1 MTGQPMSKRETIITT
16 AMTLFNQKSYTSIG
30 IDKIIA
36 ESNVAKMTFYKYFS
50 SKEILI
56 EECLQRRILE
66 VQASLLDKVNSVN
79 NPLNKLKSVFNW
91 YIDWINTE
99 DFNGCLFKKATIE
112 VLQMYPSVKV
122 QVNKYRNWIYNV
134 VFEIFSD
141 LEIED
146 PKVLSSLF
154 LNIIDGLIIDATV
167 NKPEINPEETWSY
180 INKLIELETT
190 LRCAAA

>member
-66 VQASLLDKVNSVN
+66 VQASLLDKINSVS

-154 LNIIDGLIIDATV
+154 LNIIDGLIIDATI

>member
-50 SKEILI
+50 SKDILI

-66 VQASLLDKVNSVN
+66 VQASLLDKVNSIN

-180 INKLIELETT
+180 INKLIELDTT

>member
-66 VQASLLDKVNSVN
+66 VQASLLDKINSVN

-154 LNIIDGLIIDATV
+154 LNIIDGLIIDATI

-180 INKLIELETT
+180 INKLIKLETT

>member
-30 IDKIIA
+30 VDKIIA

-50 SKEILI
+50 SKEVLI

-66 VQASLLDKVNSVN
+66 VQASLLEKVNRAHD
-79 NPLNKLKSVFNW
+79 PLNKLKNVFNW

-99 DFNGCLFKKATIE
+99 DFYGFLFKKATIE
-112 VLQMYPSVKV
+112 VLQMYPFIKS
-122 QVNKYRNWIYNV
+122 QVNQYRQWIYDLV
-134 VFEIFSD
+134 VSMF
-141 LEIED
+141 LELDIED
-146 PKVLSSLF
+146 PTVLSSLF
-154 LNIIDGLIIDATV
+154 LNIIDGLIIDGTI
-167 NKPEINPEETWSY
+167 NKPEINAERTWSY

-190 LRCAAA
+190 QSCAAA